1 LLADLVL
8 IDVDIRLFAIERMDE
23 FEGGIFEGIMLRG
36 AKCHEMLSLIINR
49 KIVQYESTAKIKK
62 RPDEF

>member
-1 LLADLVL
+1 ML
-8 IDVDIRLFAIERMDE
+8 IDVDIRLFAIERMDG